1 MIVKNLLL
9 FLCVFGLITV
19 CAQSPDYIFRSGFE
33 GGSMLYQYQLNGQP
47 NPDYADIEGE
57 DNGYDWVRDLDE
69 YPGLGTFRIFYEHGD
84 TSRSKAEIVAGPVDP
99 SNHVLSFDLKAP
111 HIAYTKNN
119 GDTLY
124 KGRIQAAINGSPDLK
139 AFYFR
144 VRLYIHPDIGMLR
157 QSNKKITWF
166 TIQEYWNNESNKD
179 FPFRVTL
186 NIRKDSG
193 VGSRL
198 FFGAHGQIK
207 NANKEWESVWE
218 LLDRSMEVPL
228 GEWFTLETHFL
239 EGDADQ
245 GRFKVILID
254 EDLNEHIIADV
265 HDYTRH
271 PDDSLPDGVTS
282 FNPMKLYTSGELI
295 NGLRQAGGKLILY
308 WDDFEIWTD
317 SLQINGLRS
326 ETGNNGLFD
335 FYPNPAHSEIQVLT
349 GEKEYRVEVVD
360 ARGIPLRSLAAPSSV
375 LDIRGLPPAWYLIRF
390 RSGQREFS
398 RPVIIN

>member
-1 MIVKNLLL
+1 MRLLL
-9 FLCVFGLITV
+9 PAIVVLFSYTV
-19 CAQSPDYIFRSGFE
+19 GAQSPDYIFRSGFE
-33 GGSMLYQYQLNGQP
+33 GGSTLYQYQLNGQP
-47 NPDYADIEGE
+47 NSDYADIEGD

-84 TSRSKAEIVAGPVDP
+84 TTKSKADIVTDPLDP

-111 HIAYTKNN
+111 HIAYTGKN

-124 KGRIQAAINGSPDLK
+124 KGRIQAAINGNPDLK

-157 QSNKKITWF
+157 QSNKKISWF
-166 TIQEYWNNESNKD
+166 TLQEYWNNESHKD

-193 VGSRL
+193 VGSPL

-207 NANKEWESVWE
+207 KANNEWVSVWE
-218 LLDRSMEVPL
+218 LIDRSMEVPL

-239 EGDADQ
+239 EGDANR

-254 EDLNEHIIADV
+254 EDMNEHIIADV

-271 PDDSLPDGVTS
+271 PDDTLPDGVTS

-295 NGLRQAGGKLILY
+295 NGLRQAGGKLVLY

-317 SLQINGLRS
+317 SLQINGLRG
-326 ETGNNGLFD
+326 EIGEEGLFD
-335 FYPNPAHSEIQVLT
+335 FYPNPAQSEIRVLT
-349 GEKEYRVEVVD
+349 GAKEYRIEVFD
-360 ARGIPLRSLAAPSSV
+360 ARGIPVRSLAAPSRV
-375 LDIRGLPPAWYLIRF
+375 LDIRGLSPGWYLIRF
-390 RSGQREFS
+390 RSGQGELS
-398 RPVIIN
+398 RPLIIN